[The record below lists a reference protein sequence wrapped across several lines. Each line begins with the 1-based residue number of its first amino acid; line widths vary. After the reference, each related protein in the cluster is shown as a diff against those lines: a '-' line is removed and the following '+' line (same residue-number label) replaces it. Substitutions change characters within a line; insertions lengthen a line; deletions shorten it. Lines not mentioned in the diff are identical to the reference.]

1 MHEVYAND
9 RAEEIMGQAI
19 QELDWKLSDIIIS
32 TSCNDKGLSCKHII
46 EGTKASLKCLDMEY
60 NMWMF
65 STVTDYEKA
74 LKDVREILTLD
85 PNYMMFYGHMH
96 GDQLRD
102 RIHVIVKK
110 KDLKNWEVELKEW
123 KTYYMYNFRVVP
135 NDGQYKVCAHPFKLF
150 FTGGTTLRQV
160 DLAEIPLK
168 SFEFKSFED
177 IDNGNY
183 DPNMLIGELVLVL
196 GCDFA
201 SRLGQGCVLGFGFLE
216 VWLRYRLEVMVYHN
230 EQSTKF
236 LCWDHGCINLIGQSD
251 DEVNRLKI
259 VVNYY

>member
-1 MHEVYAND
+1 
-9 RAEEIMGQAI
+9 
-19 QELDWKLSDIIIS
+19 
-32 TSCNDKGLSCKHII
+32 
-46 EGTKASLKCLDMEY
+46 ME
-60 NMWMF
+60 
-65 STVTDYEKA
+65 DYEKA
-74 LKDVREILTLD
+74 LKDVRTILTLD

-110 KDLKNWEVELKEW
+110 EDLKNWEVELKEG

-196 GCDFA
+196 
-201 SRLGQGCVLGFGFLE
+201 
-216 VWLRYRLEVMVYHN
+216 YRLEVMVYHN

-251 DEVNRLKI
+251 DEVNSNNKLLIESIKMADIEEFKQSSCLSQTGLRFRDCNHI
-259 VVNYY
+259 VEFAFVEFVSALPSKVISGS